1 MVDIGHTAID
11 GPGAVPETLAT
22 VATVE
27 SQAPIEPEALVSP
40 WASLQTAPWEPHCP
54 TLQDFGSIARRTPNT
69 GYRQGV
75 WRSRNAGRVF
85 HPRRFHPL
93 QTRALE
99 SAAGYSLFA
108 MRDTDR
114 PLV

>member
-1 MVDIGHTAID
+1 MLPAAQTEASAHSVAGTARTWDTADTARFRCMVDIGHTAID

-40 WASLQTAPWEPHCP
+40 WAPLQTAPWEPHCP
-54 TLQDFGSIARRTPNT
+54 TLQDVGSIARRTPNT

-75 WRSRNAGRVF
+75 WRSRNA
-85 HPRRFHPL
+85 
-93 QTRALE
+93 
-99 SAAGYSLFA
+99 
-108 MRDTDR
+108 
-114 PLV
+114 